1 MPIIAARTLTDRDI
15 AAIRGTIDPWAQAC
29 IDADW
34 DRLLSLCTDD
44 IVFLPPDA
52 PIVEGSAAV
61 RAFMETFPDI
71 KTFTSDFTHIEGH
84 GDTASARGTFAMT
97 VEADGNKVAVTGKFI
112 DTFRKQPDNSWR
124 YSSVIWNNDEPT
136 G

>member
-1 MPIIAARTLTDRDI
+1 MPTVAAPTLPDRDI
-15 AAIRGTIDPWAQAC
+15 AAIRGTIDPWIQAC

-44 IVFLPPDA
+44 VVWMPPDA
-52 PIVEGSAAV
+52 PIAEGSGAA
-61 RAFMETFPDI
+61 RAYLDTYPDI
-71 KTFTSDFTHIEGH
+71 KAFTVNFTHIEGR
-84 GDTASARGTFAMT
+84 GELASARGTFAMT
-97 VEADGNKVAVTGKFI
+97 VEVEGNEAAMTGKFV

-124 YSSVIWNNDEPT
+124 YTSAIWNNDNPT